1 MMDRTQF
8 SPHKTV
14 RTDVETIYTH
24 LTQPTGL
31 GGGLGWYELYQAC
44 HLRPGGIPSGHL
56 RLTGREPGGDA
67 PHKEVDM
74 NTTSSSLPLDVVV
87 SAIAVVRRE
96 WELEAGN
103 ESLISIRASVGLL
116 LADIVIGL
124 GLKQEEQQAAL
135 GSELFGELEIAG
147 VLTAEHDAPALSDA
161 SDEWVPEVWVLAE
174 Q

>member
-1 MMDRTQF
+1 M
-8 SPHKTV
+8 S
-14 RTDVETIYTH
+14 
-24 LTQPTGL
+24 
-31 GGGLGWYELYQAC
+31 GGLGWYELYQAC
-44 HLRPGGIPSGHL
+44 HLLPGGIPSGRL

-67 PHKEVDM
+67 LHKEVDM
-74 NTTSSSLPLDVVV
+74 NMTSSSLPLDVVV

-96 WELEAGN
+96 WELEANN

-135 GSELFGELEIAG
+135 GPELFGELEIAG
-147 VLTAEHDAPALSDA
+147 VLTAEHDAPALPDA
-161 SDEWVPEVWVLAE
+161 SDEWVPEVWVLSE